1 MRRRGWRVAALAVG
15 ITLFATASPSSV
27 TNRAAARPLESSFT
41 EGARTASVRAAVAS
55 ACDTST
61 RRYGCRL
68 VQQSRHLVA
77 PGISSYSFALRVGP
91 GRHDVIGLHRVVRED
106 TPGEP
111 VPTDDAVMLVHG
123 DVWGFDPLF
132 AGDIGGPVRAPNV
145 ATFLARRDVDVW
157 GVDLRWSRVPSRTDD
172 FSFMRSWG
180 PAVDVKDIRV
190 ATTVERAI
198 RAETGSGSGQ
208 TALLGYSSGGLL
220 AYAYANF
227 ETHLPDDSR
236 NVDALVPADTL
247 LRYGPDD
254 DSFRRK
260 QCRSYRSGRQALA
273 EGTYQQNLKAIVSLG
288 QAALADPNTPSTL
301 IPGFTNRQ
309 AALLVGAQAPR
320 FFNPWF
326 HFSAGVFNNDGV
338 PTGLRYTPPA
348 RLFGLFQKASPW
360 NPMRELVRRSKIWCG
375 KPDVLIDN
383 VGEVDVP
390 VLYLAAAGGFGNTG
404 RYSTSLLGSTDV
416 TQLVVRLHP
425 QRDAVKDIGHVDL
438 WQAPRARQL
447 AWKPLGTWLQAH

>member
-260 QCRSYRSGRQALA
+260 QCRSYRSGPAGTGRGHLSTEPEGDREPGPGCSRGSEHAINAHSRLHEPAGSAAGRSPGAEVLQPVVPLQRGSLQQRRRTHGLALHPA
-273 EGTYQQNLKAIVSLG
+273 GPPVRAVPEGVALESHAGSSSEGPRYG
-288 QAALADPNTPSTL
+288 AASPTCSSTTWARWTFLRSTWPQPAASETPAD
-301 IPGFTNRQ
+301 
-309 AALLVGAQAPR
+309 
-320 FFNPWF
+320 
-326 HFSAGVFNNDGV
+326 
-338 PTGLRYTPPA
+338 TPPA
-348 RLFGLFQKASPW
+348 CWAAPTS
-360 NPMRELVRRSKIWCG
+360 RSWSFAFI
-375 KPDVLIDN
+375 P
-383 VGEVDVP
+383 
-390 VLYLAAAGGFGNTG
+390 
-404 RYSTSLLGSTDV
+404 S
-416 TQLVVRLHP
+416 
-425 QRDAVKDIGHVDL
+425 
-438 WQAPRARQL
+438 
-447 AWKPLGTWLQAH
+447 GTP